1 MSQRPEC
8 SSEPDPERSG
18 ESSSE
23 SLEAADDPLTR
34 EAAAGWRLGWDCLD
48 QAEAGAGPNPTVLET
63 AIRHLET
70 AVVDGVDGV
79 VLLDPELFLVLG
91 HLLLL
96 FPQAHQLPDEQA
108 LEIVDDAH
116 GAFIAGLDCPD
127 LNEPSRLLLLEAA
140 AQGCWQRVAL
150 LERGADIY
158 HPSPALAA
166 AQDGL
171 VSAAE
176 ELFVAVPAGQDGS
189 DSVAVGLIHAL
200 AIRIVGRPARGS
212 DIPDLIRLVRAR
224 PDLRRT
230 EGAAQ
235 AGALVL
241 TVSQALLLAFE
252 REGLEETLTA
262 AADLAD
268 EAGSWP
274 DLPGGLRPFLSMML
288 ANAIIN
294 APDEG
299 ILATRLDEARRLL
312 DEAVGQLAADDPHR
326 PQADL
331 MRAMLLERT
340 ATRRGDAAAIEEAT
354 REISRTAA
362 RHTEQ
367 GGTYGPVLTGLLGSV
382 LDTRFRRR
390 QDLRDAR
397 ISKKMLALAMAG
409 SYESE
414 TQRAMLEANQGIN
427 LLRMA
432 WTTGELG
439 PADEAVGMLRNAMAT
454 LPPGSPL
461 DYQLH
466 GRLAAA
472 LLSRAQFEPWAQ
484 GQATLGEAWN
494 AAARAA
500 QQEPPTAQSLVIQ
513 MAIAAAL
520 ADAGQEIQAAGE
532 RAAQRLHEIR
542 ASAALRDIPHQLID
556 MAASMLSGIA
566 ATRQGASL
574 QSVEAALAQLE
585 TLSQGADYPG
595 NMRRVLG
602 MQHGRVLRRR
612 DNLRWLQSVQA
623 AGDQPLTTAVE
634 RRRITDWL
642 QQGGSDIS
650 EIRHMLGHS
659 LLAEA
664 RESPDRR
671 RSRDLGVEVLRGHA
685 LQVLLQSGTEDAIL
699 TARAASGDAHEVITW
714 CLADGADD
722 QAIIA
727 LETGRGMTLLA
738 AEASGSVSDQLEAA
752 GEAELARE
760 WRRSQEAI
768 IPATADG
775 LTVPEDIR
783 HRVLDRL
790 ADTGDLAAVLR
801 PPDREELAAAVRQ
814 LGYDVLV
821 YLIPQGIDGTAAATG
836 WAPRGGGGADRPGGA
851 LIVTDSGQVRWQDL
865 PDLTVGEGSATDH
878 YLRAHQDLLAG
889 RDTIDD
895 RDAWRSA
902 LQETCQWAWEAAMG
916 PLRPSLAHLHP
927 TRRARV
933 VLVPVGALCV
943 IPWHAAYPAADQQ
956 LPPSERR
963 YALDAAVFSYAA
975 SGALLGRVAHRTAP
989 VLGSSVLLVGD
1000 PGGDLPYAR
1009 AEAQALRAAFYPQA
1023 TIWGEPPERTDGV
1036 ATPAR
1041 LRTALA
1047 TPGYSLLH
1055 YAGHATLDTTRP
1067 GSSALVMGSQRL
1079 RAERISRLAPQKSY
1093 FVFLAAC
1100 TTHLTADA
1108 FDEVFTLST
1117 AFLLGGAST
1126 VLGSLWRV
1134 NDVGTAVMTFMV
1146 HQYLSRGARPADALH
1161 RAQLWMLDP
1170 ARGVP
1175 ESMPAALQDALPS
1188 LDLTDLVLWAPLTHQ
1203 GH

>member
-1 MSQRPEC
+1 MSQRPES
-8 SSEPDPERSG
+8 SSEPGPERSG
-18 ESSSE
+18 ESSRGSQ
-23 SLEAADDPLTR
+23 EAADDPLTR
-34 EAAAGWRLGWDCLD
+34 EAAAGWHLGWDCLD
-48 QAEAGAGPNPTVLET
+48 QAEAGAGPDPAVLDT

-96 FPQAHQLPDEQA
+96 VPQAHQWPDGQA

-116 GAFIAGLDCPD
+116 GAFIAGLDCPG

-140 AQGCWQRVAL
+140 AQACWQRVAL

-158 HPSPALAA
+158 HPSSALAA

-176 ELFVAVPAGQDGS
+176 EVFVAIPAGQDGS
-189 DSVAVGLIHAL
+189 DSMAAGLIYAL
-200 AIRIVGRPARGS
+200 AIRIVGRSDRRS
-212 DIPDLIRLVRAR
+212 DIPDLLRLVRAR

-241 TVSQALLLAFE
+241 TVSQALLLVFE
-252 REGLEETLTA
+252 REGLEEALTA

-274 DLPGGLRPFLSMML
+274 DLPTGLRPYLSLML

-299 ILATRLDEARRLL
+299 ILAPRLDEAGRLL
-312 DEAVGQLAADDPHR
+312 GEAAGQLAADDPHR

-340 ATRRGDAAAIEEAT
+340 ATRGGDAAAIEEAT
-354 REISRTAA
+354 REISRAAA

-367 GGTYGPVLTGLLGSV
+367 GGTYGPVLAGLLGSV

-397 ISKKMLALAMAG
+397 ISKKMLEHALAA
-409 SYESE
+409 SYESG
-414 TQRAMLEANQGIN
+414 TQRATLEANQGIN

-439 PADEAVGMLRNAMAT
+439 PADEAVRILRNAMAT
-454 LPPGSPL
+454 VPPGSPL

-472 LLSRAQFEPWAQ
+472 LLGRAQLEPRAQ
-484 GQATLGEAWN
+484 GQATLREAWD

-520 ADAGQEIQAAGE
+520 ADAGPEIQAAGGH
-532 RAAQRLHEIR
+532 AAQRLHEIR

-556 MAASMLSGIA
+556 MAASLLSGIA

-585 TLSQGADYPG
+585 TLSLGADYPG

-623 AGDQPLTTAVE
+623 AGDQPLTTAAE

-664 RESPDRR
+664 RESPDRQ

-699 TARAASGDAHEVITW
+699 TARAASRDAHEVITW

-760 WRRSQEAI
+760 WRRSQEAVV
-768 IPATADG
+768 PATADG
-775 LTVPEDIR
+775 LTVPDDIR

-790 ADTGDLAAVLR
+790 ADTGDLAAVLQ

-821 YLIPQGIDGTAAATG
+821 YLIPQGIGGTAAATG
-836 WAPRGGGGADRPGGA
+836 WAPRRGGGADRPGGA

-865 PDLTVGEGSATDH
+865 PDLTVGEGSVTDH
-878 YLRAHQDLLAG
+878 YLRAHQGLLAG
-889 RDTIDD
+889 QDTIDD

-916 PLRPSLAHLHP
+916 PLRLSLAHLHP

-956 LPPSERR
+956 LPPGERR

-1009 AEAQALRAAFYPQA
+1009 VEAQALRAAFYPQA

-1047 TPGYSLLH
+1047 TAGHSLLH

-1079 RAERISRLAPQKSY
+1079 RAERISRLAPQQSY
-1093 FVFLAAC
+1093 VVFLAAC

-1170 ARGVP
+1170 ARRVP
-1175 ESMPAALQDALPS
+1175 ESMPAALRDALPS

-1203 GH
+1203 GY